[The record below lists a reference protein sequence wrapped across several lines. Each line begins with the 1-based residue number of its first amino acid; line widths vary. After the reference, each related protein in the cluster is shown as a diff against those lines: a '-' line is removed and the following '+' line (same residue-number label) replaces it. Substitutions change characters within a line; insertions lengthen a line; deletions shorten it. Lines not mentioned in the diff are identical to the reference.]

1 MIPLERTKQSSFDSC
16 SSDAGTLPPSDLEA
30 ELQKGLTE
38 DFYKKLA
45 EWDKLKQH
53 KGVGIGPTSPKGE
66 PKHKQK
72 APKEGKKVAK
82 STK

>member
-1 MIPLERTKQSSFDSC
+1 MERTKQSSLDSC
-16 SSDAGTLPPSDLEA
+16 SSDAGTLPTSDLEA

-45 EWDKLKQH
+45 EWDKLKHH
-53 KGVGIGPTSPKGE
+53 KGVGAIPTSPKGE

-72 APKEGKKVAK
+72 IAKDGKKTAK